1 MNVEVLR
8 LRDRLEQVERDLVE
22 VDEQLVAGELD
33 EATHARLTAA
43 YRAEREEILAALAG
57 TAEEPEATEDVGPS
71 RRRMLVGGA
80 ILAVGMAVVAV
91 FAISSLQDRPSDAL
105 GGVAGEVAAGAG
117 VDLSEVTNEEMEAV
131 VAANPEILG
140 MRMALARRYFEAG
153 EFDKALDHYMVVLE
167 QEPNAEALAN
177 VGWMTFL
184 SGRPD
189 VAEPFAERAIELDPS
204 YGPAYWFLANIRFV
218 GLDDPDGAVEPLERL
233 LEIENLP
240 DEIRTEAEAMLAEA
254 RSR

>member
-1 MNVEVLR
+1 
-8 LRDRLEQVERDLVE
+8 
-22 VDEQLVAGELD
+22 
-33 EATHARLTAA
+33 
-43 YRAEREEILAALAG
+43 
-57 TAEEPEATEDVGPS
+57 
-71 RRRMLVGGA
+71 
-80 ILAVGMAVVAV
+80 MAVVAV